1 MTVENTELAPTMQDR
16 AGDTEETA
24 EEALEL
30 LDDRT
35 DEELLDEATKGKTAV
50 ITPMLHSQAQSR
62 EIRSSQSR
70 KTVLHYLVRK
80 GIKTKITDR
89 ILKRR

>member
-1 MTVENTELAPTMQDR
+1 MTVENTELAPTMEDR

-35 DEELLDEATKGKTAV
+35 NKDLLDEATKGKTDCDNFTAAFSG
-50 ITPMLHSQAQSR
+50 TFERNPL
-62 EIRSSQSR
+62 EPKPKNCSS
-70 KTVLHYLVRK
+70 LL
-80 GIKTKITDR
+80 G
-89 ILKRR
+89 